1 MRKIGGKIFRMK
13 TRTKHKVLAKDYAKD
28 YRKLGWNIRII
39 KEGGKYVLYGRKK

>member
-13 TRTKHKVLAKDYAKD
+13 TRTKHKFVAKDSAKH